1 MPADCVVTGLHS
13 NLINVKFDAVVSGIN
28 FGANMG
34 TDIIYSGTCAA
45 ARQGILYGV
54 PSIALSI
61 DPIDWKKASEEGFK
75 FSALADFAAK
85 NLEKLI
91 SICKTD
97 YPRMFVNVN
106 AASLDEYKGVKF
118 AETLCDREY
127 NDILE
132 VSGDEKLTARFKS
145 GATET
150 VKDSRSDYYICRDGY
165 IAVSLVYAEPVA
177 GKCVDGIDFSL

>member
-1 MPADCVVTGLHS
+1 MS
-13 NLINVKFDAVVSGIN
+13 NSSRIAGDTEEN
-28 FGANMG
+28 
-34 TDIIYSGTCAA
+34 TCAA

-61 DPIDWKKASEEGFK
+61 DPIDWEKATREGFK
-75 FSALADFAAK
+75 FKALVDFASK

-118 AETLCDREY
+118 AEVLCDREY

-145 GATET
+145 GKTET
-150 VKDSRSDYYICRDGY
+150 VKDIRSDYDICRSGY
-165 IAVSLVYAEPVA
+165 IAVSLVYAEPA
-177 GKCVDGIDFSL
+177 SGKLVDDIEFSL